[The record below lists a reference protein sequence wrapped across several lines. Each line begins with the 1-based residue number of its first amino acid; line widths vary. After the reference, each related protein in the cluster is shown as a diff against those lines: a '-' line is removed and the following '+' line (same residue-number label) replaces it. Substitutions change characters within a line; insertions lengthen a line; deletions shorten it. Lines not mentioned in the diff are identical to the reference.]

1 MKKISRVTVET
12 TFDPLTVLDDK
23 SILVSIH
30 LLYDRN
36 IFGTEELRISMAGV
50 SRFETRP
57 SRVVRFRFT
66 RFKQFRAC
74 KHFCPPLS
82 NFLRLNCCFL
92 SLSLSLSLFLSPSV
106 QLFNYLFTLEQ
117 FPVGMRVWDPRQVGI
132 APIKSKRCVAS
143 RKKPMEKVSFERF

>member
-92 SLSLSLSLFLSPSV
+92 SLSLSLSLSFSLPLCSSSTIYLHSNSSPWGCV
-106 QLFNYLFTLEQ
+106 F
-117 FPVGMRVWDPRQVGI
+117 GI
-132 APIKSKRCVAS
+132 HGRWES
-143 RKKPMEKVSFERF
+143 RR